1 MEQTLSS
8 EKFYSDMAQL
18 LGMSGKNMNKL
29 KNSNTMKVSLIWWRG
44 PQDSQSP
51 AWAPTLENLVNQGK
65 TQV

>member
-1 MEQTLSS
+1 
-8 EKFYSDMAQL
+8 MAQL